1 MLEEVLKD
9 IPNNNGRR
17 AKIICT
23 IGPACNTEAAMRELL
38 RLGMD
43 VARLNFSHGTHD
55 DHAHNITRLRRA
67 AEREGRTV
75 CILQD
80 LQGPKIR
87 TGPLEHHE
95 PVVLKTGSVVTITPQ
110 DIFGTAQRIS
120 TTFPDLARELSPG

>member
-1 MLEEVLKD
+1 MKPSKPQPIVDPTTGQSL
-9 IPNNNGRR
+9 PRR

-23 IGPACNTEAAMRELL
+23 IGPACNTEAVMRDLL

-43 VARLNFSHGTHD
+43 IARLNFSHGTHE
-55 DHAHNITRLRRA
+55 DHAQNILRLRRA

-87 TGPLEHHE
+87 TGPLERHE
-95 PVVLKTGSVVTITPQ
+95 SVLLKTGSVVTITP
-110 DIFGTAQRIS
+110 
-120 TTFPDLARELSPG
+120 